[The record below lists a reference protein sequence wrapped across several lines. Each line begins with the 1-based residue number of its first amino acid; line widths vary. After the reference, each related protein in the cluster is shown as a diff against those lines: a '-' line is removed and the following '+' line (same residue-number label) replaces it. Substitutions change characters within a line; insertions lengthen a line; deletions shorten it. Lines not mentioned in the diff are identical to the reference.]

1 MEVWKLI
8 VIGLGL
14 LLVLVGIIMIYD
26 ARIITKKIFS
36 YGDQNE
42 GTLGFKIAGLFTM
55 LIGSGIM
62 ILLYK

>member
-14 LLVLVGIIMIYD
+14 LIVLVGIIMIYD

-42 GTLGFKIAGLFTM
+42 GTLGFKIAGFFTM
-55 LIGSGIM
+55 LIGSGII
-62 ILLYK
+62 ILL